1 MTVALCNPHGSFQ
14 SNCLPPS
21 FTSSSS
27 DSGLPSPLG
36 DVLRSWRYRPVRRA
50 AVTVASPVCLRCR
63 GVPLQLLSA
72 FTRSPFFRRP
82 SQHPGLSPLWV
93 KCPELLSHRQLTWRF
108 LFFSLSLSF
117 TTPAATETSARLNAH
132 ARSGKSTRTHEST
145 SINKNDPW
153 YLLYLLR
160 TGYKCSSKCAE
171 K

>member
-36 DVLRSWRYRPVRRA
+36 DVLRSWRYRPVWRA

-93 KCPELLSHRQLTWRF
+93 KCPELLSHRRLTWRF
-108 LFFSLSLSF
+108 LFSLSLSF

-160 TGYKCSSKCAE
+160 TGCKCSSKCAE